1 MSEKDKHKSA
11 FKGEGMF
18 RGASHL
24 VFELAKDLRR
34 NMTDAE
40 KLLWNYLKAGVL
52 GVKFRG
58 QHPIG
63 IYIVDFYCHK
73 LKLIIE
79 VDGSIHNVK
88 EVKEKDIIREKFL
101 KEQGCVIERFSNERV
116 FKELDTVL
124 DEINSTVEK
133 LLNSSKELSKQ

>member
-1 MSEKDKHKSA
+1 MGEQDKHKSA

-34 NMTDAE
+34 NMTEAE
-40 KLLWNYLKAGVL
+40 KLLWNYLKAGVHGL
-52 GVKFRG
+52 KFRR

-63 IYIVDFYCHK
+63 IYIADFYCHK

-79 VDGSIHNVK
+79 VDGTIHDIK
-88 EVKEKDIIREKFL
+88 EVEENDIVREKYL
-101 KEQGCVIERFSNERV
+101 KEQGCVIHRFTNERI
-116 FKELDTVL
+116 FRELDVVL
-124 DEINSTVEK
+124 AEISSIVEK
-133 LLNSSKELSKQ
+133 LLNSSKELPKQ

>member
-1 MSEKDKHKSA
+1 MSEQYKHKSA

-40 KLLWNYLKAGVL
+40 KLLWSHLKVGVH
-52 GVKFRG
+52 GVKVRR

-63 IYIVDFYCHK
+63 IYIADFYLHK

-79 VDGSIHNVK
+79 VDGKIHDLKDVK
-88 EVKEKDIIREKFL
+88 ENDRIREDFL
-101 KEQGCVIERFSNERV
+101 KEQGCVIVRFTNERV
-116 FKELDTVL
+116 FKELDVVL

-133 LLNSSKELSKQ
+133 LLNSSKELPKQ